1 MLDIK
6 AYTAGYSAGS
16 QAADS
21 DDGDEVP
28 DPIFEEH
35 ETAIYRKGWW
45 DGFNKLEFDPGGQG
59 LFSSPERPSR

>member
-1 MLDIK
+1 MLDVK
-6 AYTAGYSAGS
+6 VYTAGYSAGS

-35 ETAIYRKGWW
+35 ETQSYRKGWW
-45 DGFNKLEFDPGGQG
+45 DGFNKLEFDPGGPG
-59 LFSSPERPSR
+59 LFSSR